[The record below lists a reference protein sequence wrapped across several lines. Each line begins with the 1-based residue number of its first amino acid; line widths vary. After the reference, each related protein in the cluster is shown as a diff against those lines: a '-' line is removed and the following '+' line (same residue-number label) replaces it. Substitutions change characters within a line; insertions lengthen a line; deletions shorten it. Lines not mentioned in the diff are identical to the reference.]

1 MPDENSYFNFQP
13 IKGNGVYLY
22 DKDGYKV
29 LDFAGGNFGNN
40 ILGYSN
46 PVVEKCII
54 NNLHS
59 GILSQNNVF
68 LNDEKENLTKKLCSL
83 AGFTDEYLNAN
94 GSVLFSN
101 SSSEAN
107 ENAIKIVRNRYNKL
121 CDRDY
126 SEIIC
131 FKNCFHGNTI
141 ATISANGNDDEIN
154 EIDPSLQG
162 FQLAEFNNIKS
173 VDSLITEDTSAV
185 IIEPVQFSNGIE
197 VCDYSFLKELRELC
211 TYHKIGLI
219 IDETTCGGGKVGS
232 ILAIQDYNIKPDIIT
247 IGSSFACGMSFSA
260 TIICKDF
267 SPFIVQNRYTDF
279 QQNTLF
285 YSLVNNIIEEID
297 TSTFLQQ
304 VEKNGELLKTKLEF
318 LQKQYNNILQSV
330 SGFGLMISVKIRDE
344 IPAKRFAKLL
354 LSNGLCL
361 SLLQDNKIGIFPPL
375 IISNEDIQI
384 AYDII
389 LSTIEEL
396 SIIERY

>member
-1 MPDENSYFNFQP
+1 MPDENSSFNFQP

-22 DKDGYKV
+22 DKDGHKV
-29 LDFAGGNFGNN
+29 IDFAGGNFGNN

-59 GILSQNNVF
+59 GILSQNNEF
-68 LNDEKENLTKKLCSL
+68 LNDKKEKLTKKLCSL

-94 GSVLFSN
+94 GSVIFSN

-126 SEIIC
+126 SEVIC

-141 ATISANGNDDEIN
+141 STISANGNDDEIK

-162 FQLAEFNNIKS
+162 FQVAEFNNIKS
-173 VDSLITEDTSAV
+173 VEELITEDTSAV
-185 IIEPVQFSNGIE
+185 MIEPVQFSNGIE

-247 IGSSFACGMSFSA
+247 IGGGFAGGMPFSA
-260 TIICKDF
+260 TIVCNDF
-267 SPFIVQNRYTDF
+267 LQFIVQNRYTDF
-279 QQNTLF
+279 QQNTLL
-285 YSLVNNIIEEID
+285 YSLVSNILDEID
-297 TSTFLQQ
+297 TAPFLQK
-304 VEKNGELLKTKLEF
+304 VEKNGELLKSKLEI

-330 SGFGLMISVKIRDE
+330 SGIGLMISIKIRDE
-344 IPAKRFAKLL
+344 IPAIRFAKLL
-354 LSNGLCL
+354 LSNGLCV
-361 SLLQDNKIGIFPPL
+361 SLLQENKIGIFPPL
-375 IISNEDIQI
+375 IITEEGIQI